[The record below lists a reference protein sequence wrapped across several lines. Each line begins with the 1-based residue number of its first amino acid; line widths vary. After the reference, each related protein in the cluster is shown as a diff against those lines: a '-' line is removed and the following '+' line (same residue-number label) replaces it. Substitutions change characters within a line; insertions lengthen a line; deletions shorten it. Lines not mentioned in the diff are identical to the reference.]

1 MQITPLKE
9 PIMHERTAVVVLGAP
24 NDDQGVLS
32 SIAMERCHQAITE
45 YRKHTGS
52 RIIPTGGWGQHF
64 NTTAK
69 PHGHYLREY
78 LKTHGIPG
86 EAIVE
91 CVESSNTIE
100 DARLCRPLIERY
112 GFLKL
117 IVVTS
122 DFHVARA
129 QFLFT
134 REFPDVAIAFSGSK
148 THLPDEELQKRIA
161 HERNALTKLR
171 ENDRKKA

>member
-1 MQITPLKE
+1 
-9 PIMHERTAVVVLGAP
+9 
-24 NDDQGVLS
+24 
-32 SIAMERCHQAITE
+32 
-45 YRKHTGS
+45 
-52 RIIPTGGWGQHF
+52 
-64 NTTAK
+64 
-69 PHGHYLREY
+69 
-78 LKTHGIPG
+78 
-86 EAIVE
+86 
-91 CVESSNTIE
+91 
-100 DARLCRPLIERY
+100 
-112 GFLKL
+112 L

-122 DFHVARA
+122 DFHLARA